1 MLGQSRKC
9 GHPSGCQEHPI
20 LSRVES
26 LSAAEVGDPALVTS
40 LAAVISTDPAERN
53 PARSDERGRVSRDWN
68 PFKCSTVIV
77 TRPEFPSREAMQ
89 SPAFEESAISSHEA
103 PTSSPGASACSLSGM
118 ELVVENDL
126 NFCRRRAVDFA
137 RRAVYSRDQKTRRA
151 LATMAQGWAELARA
165 VGSIDP
171 ISAEFRLAA
180 EIS

>member
-1 MLGQSRKC
+1 
-9 GHPSGCQEHPI
+9 
-20 LSRVES
+20 
-26 LSAAEVGDPALVTS
+26 
-40 LAAVISTDPAERN
+40 
-53 PARSDERGRVSRDWN
+53 
-68 PFKCSTVIV
+68 
-77 TRPEFPSREAMQ
+77 MQ
-89 SPAFEESAISSHEA
+89 SSAFEESAISSREA
-103 PTSSPGASACSLSGM
+103 PTSFPGASAYSLSGI